1 MDMNDIQNK
10 IVLDIRKLLVEHKSN
25 LLTQFDELVSEG
37 NAKKIFLLLD
47 EQITT
52 GKLRQSIKE
61 HMTELYFLV
70 R

>member
-47 EQITT
+47 EQIIT

>member
-1 MDMNDIQNK
+1 MDMNDMQKK

-25 LLTQFDELVSEG
+25 LLTQFDELLGAG

-47 EQITT
+47 EQITA
-52 GKLRQSIKE
+52 GQLRQSMKE
-61 HMTELYFLV
+61 HMTELYFLI

>member
-1 MDMNDIQNK
+1 MQKK

-52 GKLRQSIKE
+52 GQLRQSIRE
-61 HMTELYFLV
+61 HMTELYFLI

>member
-1 MDMNDIQNK
+1 MQKK

-25 LLTQFDELVSEG
+25 LLAQFDELVSEG

-47 EQITT
+47 EQITA

-61 HMTELYFLV
+61 HMTELYFLI